1 MKRNISETSKGGD
14 LVWGR
19 GWKKRSSTEK
29 SNEFCPFCFR
39 SRLFCSLGRFDWH
52 NVFCSTLQNIVAD
65 NRYSCFLHS
74 SLCSAQFVNLCNFE
88 IKFPFRILYAM
99 DADRCYINKL
109 ENVLKG
115 IKTVYKT
122 PAVLSSSVVYAKMH
136 LGAWLS
142 GRNTHYWGDR
152 FMGAIMN
159 CVYWAGV
166 RVLPYWPDYSRWPP

>member
-29 SNEFCPFCFR
+29 SNEFCPFCFS

-88 IKFPFRILYAM
+88 IRFPFRISYAM
-99 DADRCYINKL
+99 DADWCYINKL

-115 IKTVYKT
+115 IKTVLKHRPYYQVQLSMQKCIWGRDSV
-122 PAVLSSSVVYAKMH
+122 AVIRIIEVTALWV
-136 LGAWLS
+136 
-142 GRNTHYWGDR
+142 
-152 FMGAIMN
+152 
-159 CVYWAGV
+159 
-166 RVLPYWPDYSRWPP
+166 P